1 MNSYCNSSNTLY
13 TVNHNQE
20 FYLEIQHLGLP
31 KSNILR
37 LFVALKPNKKVV
49 ENIFMTLLGF
59 FLKQR
64 IRQCNVKLNKFYL
77 KPKSTFKSH

>member
-1 MNSYCNSSNTLY
+1 MNIYCNTSNTLC

-49 ENIFMTLLGF
+49 ENIFMTF
-59 FLKQR
+59 
-64 IRQCNVKLNKFYL
+64 
-77 KPKSTFKSH
+77 